1 MARRQ
6 KMQQDRLP
14 LGEPD
19 LSFETLSGG
28 LVCGVDEAGRGPL
41 AGPVVVAAVVLRD
54 DAPIAGLNDS
64 KKLTAR
70 RREALFEEI
79 QAKAH
84 VSVIYV
90 SAERIDRLNIRGA
103 TLWGMREAVRGMP
116 MAVETALI
124 DGRDVPAGLP
134 CKGRAIVSGDALSQ
148 SIAAASIIAKVSRD
162 RLMCELH
169 RLCPEYGFSK
179 HMGYGVPEHLDAIRR
194 VGPSQWHRRSFAP
207 VREAFLARE
216 ALTGD

>member
-1 MARRQ
+1 M
-6 KMQQDRLP
+6 
-14 LGEPD
+14 
-19 LSFETLSGG
+19 
-28 LVCGVDEAGRGPL
+28 
-41 AGPVVVAAVVLRD
+41 VVAAVVLRD
-54 DAPIAGLNDS
+54 DAPISGLNDS

-103 TLWGMREAVRGMP
+103 TLWGMREAVRGLP

-124 DGRDVPAGLP
+124 DGRDVPAGLT

-169 RLCPEYGFSK
+169 RLCPEYGFRNIWAMACRS
-179 HMGYGVPEHLDAIRR
+179 I
-194 VGPSQWHRRSFAP
+194 WRRSGASDHRSGTGGRSHRCARHSWREGPWRETEPEIAP
-207 VREAFLARE
+207 A
-216 ALTGD
+216 